1 MSQTLIDISAD
12 MQALDDLL
20 AEVGGDVTEPKVASI
35 VDAWFEELDH
45 SLSAKVDNYAALIS
59 TMRARADVRRA
70 EAERLAR
77 RAQVD
82 ESAADWLASRL
93 LAALDTRGMRKVET
107 DRYAV
112 SVVGNGGKAPLL
124 VDGDVPAEFLKTVT
138 KVEPDRERI
147 RLAIEAGQAL
157 PFARLGERGKRLAI
171 R

>member
-1 MSQTLIDISAD
+1 MRLLDITDD

-20 AEVGGDVTEPKVASI
+20 AEVGGDVTDPRVAEI
-35 VDAWFEELDH
+35 VDAWFDELDH
-45 SLSAKVDNYAALIS
+45 SLSAKVDNYAALITS
-59 TMRARADVRRA
+59 MRARADIRRA

-93 LAALDTRGMRKVET
+93 LAALDARGMKKLET

-124 VDGDVPAEFLKTVT
+124 VDGDVPSEWTRTVT

-157 PFARLGERGKRLAI
+157 PFARLGERGKRLSI

>member
-1 MSQTLIDISAD
+1 MKLFDITDD

-20 AEVGGDVTEPKVASI
+20 AEVGGDVSDPKVAAA
-35 VDAWFEELDH
+35 VEAWFAELDH
-45 SLSAKVDNYAALIS
+45 SLSAKVDNYAALITS
-59 TMRARADVRRA
+59 MRARADVRRQ

-82 ESAADWLASRL
+82 EASADWLASRL
-93 LAALDTRGMRKVET
+93 LSALDARGTKKLET

-112 SVVGNGGKAPLL
+112 SVVGNGGKQPLVL
-124 VDGDVPAEFLKTVT
+124 DTEIPVEWNRTVT

-147 RLAIEAGQAL
+147 RLALEAGEAL
-157 PFARLGERGKRLAI
+157 PFARLGERGRRLAI